1 MFLKSLSGRFLLL
14 TIIFVMLAEVMIF
27 VPSVARFRV
36 DYLQTRLDSS
46 QIASLA
52 LLASPDDML
61 TPELEAEL
69 LRNAD
74 VLNVALQRDSVRELM
89 LSSPMEAP
97 IGQTFDLRGASAWVL
112 IRDAIE
118 VLWNN
123 EERVIRVRGEPVN
136 EAGQLIEAALYE
148 MPLRDAMIDYG
159 LNIFKLS
166 LVISVIT
173 GALLFI
179 AVRWLLVLPISRLV
193 RQIRGFEAA
202 PEDASLIIQPQAGVT
217 ELLEAETAIQ
227 SMQTQVSQS
236 LKQKGRLADL
246 GSAVSKISHDL
257 RNILTTTQLLADR
270 MEMSDDPAVKKTA
283 PKLITSLSRAVNLC
297 ESTLRFGK
305 AEETAPNLK
314 KFAMRPLLAEV
325 VESETLE
332 VGDSDVRITSTVEG
346 SVTMRADR
354 EQFYRIVSN
363 IVRNA
368 RQVLSARKQPG
379 EILVVGNETP
389 ESWTIRVSD
398 NGPGLPKKALD
409 NLFTPFEGGA
419 RQGGSGL
426 GLAISAELVKAHGG
440 TIELVVS
447 GPEGS
452 TFLVTLPKDAA
463 K

>member
-14 TIIFVMLAEVMIF
+14 TIVFVMLAEVMIF
-27 VPSVARFRV
+27 VPSVSRFRV

-52 LLASPDDML
+52 LLASPNDMV

-89 LSSPMEAP
+89 LSSPMTSP
-97 IGQTFDLRGASAWVL
+97 IDRTFDLRGASAWVL
-112 IRDAIE
+112 IRDAMQ

-123 EERVIRVRGEPVN
+123 DDRVIRVRGEPVN
-136 EAGQLIEAALYE
+136 DAGHLIEAALYE
-148 MPLRDAMIDYG
+148 KPLRDAMIDYG

-173 GALLFI
+173 GALLFV
-179 AVRWLLVLPISRLV
+179 AVRRFLVLPISRVV
-193 RQIRGFEAA
+193 RQIHEFEAA
-202 PEDASLIIQPQAGVT
+202 PEDARKIIQPQAGVT

-236 LKQKGRLADL
+236 LKQKGRLAEL
-246 GSAVSKISHDL
+246 GGAVSKISHDL

-305 AEETAPNLK
+305 AEETAPNLT

-325 VESETLE
+325 VESECLE
-332 VGDSDVRITSTVEG
+332 VGDTNLSITSSVEG
-346 SVTMRADR
+346 NISMRADR
-354 EQFYRIVSN
+354 EQLYRIVSN

-368 RQVLSARKQPG
+368 RQVLSARKQHGDIHVTG
-379 EILVVGNETP
+379 EENEKN
-389 ESWTIRVSD
+389 WTIKISD

-440 TIELVVS
+440 TIELTTS

-452 TFLVTLPKDAA
+452 TFMITLPKGAA

>member
-14 TIIFVMLAEVMIF
+14 TIIFVMLAEVLIF
-27 VPSVARFRV
+27 VPSVSRFRV
-36 DYLQTRLDSS
+36 DYLQTRLDRS

-61 TPELEAEL
+61 APELEAEL

-74 VLNVALQRDSVRELM
+74 VLNIALQRDSVRELM
-89 LSSPMEAP
+89 LSSPMKTP

-112 IRDAIE
+112 IHDAIE
-118 VLWNN
+118 VLWSN

-148 MPLRDAMIDYG
+148 KPLRDAMIDYG

-173 GALLFI
+173 GALLFV
-179 AVRWLLVLPISRLV
+179 AVRWFLVLPISRLV

-202 PEDASLIIQPQAGVT
+202 PEDARLIIQPQASVT
-217 ELLEAETAIQ
+217 ELFEAENAIQ

-246 GSAVSKISHDL
+246 GGAVSKISHDL

-270 MEMSDDPAVKKTA
+270 MEKSDDPAVKKTA

-305 AEETAPNLK
+305 AEETAPNLT

-325 VESETLE
+325 VDSECLA
-332 VGDSDVRITSTVEG
+332 VGDTNIRISTTVEG
-346 SVTMRADR
+346 SISLRADR
-354 EQFYRIVSN
+354 EQLFRIVSN

-368 RQVLSARKQPG
+368 RQVLSARKQQG

-389 ESWTIRVSD
+389 ENWIINISD

-426 GLAISAELVKAHGG
+426 GLAISAELVKGHGG
-440 TIELVVS
+440 TIELTTS

-452 TFLVTLPKDAA
+452 TFTITLPKGAT

>member
-36 DYLQTRLDSS
+36 DYLQTRLDRS
-46 QIASLA
+46 QIATLA
-52 LLASPDDML
+52 LLATSDDMVS
-61 TPELEAEL
+61 PELEAEL

-74 VLNVALQRDSVRELM
+74 VLNVALQRDAVRELM
-89 LSSPMEAP
+89 LSSPMKSSIDE
-97 IGQTFDLRGASAWVL
+97 TYDLRGASAWVL
-112 IRDAIE
+112 IRDAMK

-123 EERVIRVRGEPVN
+123 EDRVIRVRGEPVN

-148 MPLRDAMIDYG
+148 KPLREAMVDYG
-159 LNIFKLS
+159 LNIFQLS
-166 LVISVIT
+166 LFISVLT
-173 GALLFI
+173 GALLFV
-179 AVRWLLVLPISRLV
+179 AVRYFLVLPISRLV
-193 RQIRGFEAA
+193 LQIRGFEEA
-202 PEDASLIIQPQAGVT
+202 PEDARKIIQPQASVT

-227 SMQTQVSQS
+227 SMQIQLSQS

-246 GSAVSKISHDL
+246 GGAVSKISHDL

-283 PKLITSLSRAVNLC
+283 PKLVTSLSRAVNLC

-305 AEETAPNLK
+305 AEETAPMRT
-314 KFAMRPLLAEV
+314 KFKLRDLLQEV
-325 VESETLE
+325 VEGEMLAIEDADINIALKVDGPIE
-332 VGDSDVRITSTVEG
+332 VN
-346 SVTMRADR
+346 ADR
-354 EQFYRIVSN
+354 EQLYRIITN

-368 RQVLSARKQPG
+368 RQVLTPRKHAG
-379 EILVVGNETP
+379 EILVEGAQTP
-389 ESWTIRVSD
+389 EIWTITVID
-398 NGPGLPKKALD
+398 NGPGMPKRALD

-419 RQGGSGL
+419 RIGGSGL
-426 GLAISAELVKAHGG
+426 GLAISAELVKGHGG
-440 TIELVVS
+440 TIELTDT

-452 TFLVTLPKDAA
+452 RFTICLPKEGV

>member
-14 TIIFVMLAEVMIF
+14 TIIFVMLAEVLIF

-46 QIASLA
+46 QIATLA
-52 LLASPDDML
+52 LLATPNDMVP
-61 TPELEAEL
+61 PELEAEL

-74 VLNVALQRDSVRELM
+74 VLNVALQRDAIRELI
-89 LSSPMEAP
+89 LSAPMKSP
-97 IGQTFDLRGASAWVL
+97 IDQTYDLRGASAWVL
-112 IRDAIE
+112 ICDALQ
-118 VLWNN
+118 VMWYNDD
-123 EERVIRVRGEPVN
+123 RVIRVRGEPVN

-148 MPLRDAMIDYG
+148 KPLRAAMVDYG

-166 LVISVIT
+166 LFISVLT
-173 GALLFI
+173 SAFLFI
-179 AVRWLLVLPISRLV
+179 AVRFFLVLPISRLV
-193 RQIRGFEAA
+193 QQIRGFEAA
-202 PEDASLIIQPQAGVT
+202 PEDARKIIQPQAGVT

-227 SMQTQVSQS
+227 SMQMQLSQS

-246 GSAVSKISHDL
+246 GGAVSKISHDL

-283 PKLITSLSRAVNLC
+283 PKLVTSLSRAVNLC

-305 AEETAPNLK
+305 AEETAPMLT
-314 KFAMRPLLAEV
+314 KFKLHTLLEEV
-325 VESETLE
+325 VEGEKLAVEDADLQISLK
-332 VGDSDVRITSTVEG
+332 VEG
-346 SVTMRADR
+346 PIEVNADR
-354 EQFYRIVSN
+354 EQLYRIVTN

-368 RQVLSARKQPG
+368 RQVLSARKQAG
-379 EILVVGNETP
+379 KILVEGIET
-389 ESWTIRVSD
+389 SDMWMISVTD
-398 NGPGLPKKALD
+398 NGPGMPKRALD

-419 RQGGSGL
+419 RKGGSGL
-426 GLAISAELVKAHGG
+426 GLAISAELVKGHGG
-440 TIELVVS
+440 TIELANT

-452 TFLVTLPKDAA
+452 SFMICLPKDAT

>member
-36 DYLQTRLDSS
+36 DYLQTRLDRS

-89 LSSPMEAP
+89 LSSPMNSP
-97 IGQTFDLRGASAWVL
+97 IDQTFDLRGASAWVL
-112 IRDAIE
+112 IRDALQ
-118 VLWNN
+118 VLWSNDD
-123 EERVIRVRGEPVN
+123 RVIRVRGEPVN
-136 EAGQLIEAALYE
+136 EAGHLIEAALYE
-148 MPLRDAMIDYG
+148 KPLRNAMVDYG

-173 GALLFI
+173 GALLFV

-202 PEDASLIIQPQAGVT
+202 PEDARLIIQPQAGVT

-270 MEMSDDPAVKKTA
+270 MEMSDDPAVQKTA
-283 PKLITSLSRAVNLC
+283 PKLVTSLSRAVNLC

-305 AEETAPNLK
+305 AEETSPNLTE
-314 KFAMRPLLAEV
+314 FALQPLLAEV
-325 VESETLE
+325 VDGECLA
-332 VGDSDVRITSTVEG
+332 VGDTNIRISSSVEG
-346 SVTMRADR
+346 NISMRADR
-354 EQFYRIVSN
+354 EQLYRIVSN

-368 RQVLSARKQPG
+368 RQVLSARKQEG
-379 EILVVGNETP
+379 DIQVVGEETA
-389 ESWTIRVSD
+389 ESWTIKVSD

-419 RQGGSGL
+419 RKGGSGL
-426 GLAISAELVKAHGG
+426 GLAISAELVKGHGG
-440 TIELVVS
+440 TIKLTSS

-452 TFLVTLPKDAA
+452 IFLITLPKGAA